1 MTDMPSQAQT
11 STQQAKGDLLAQA
24 LKEIAIYAARQ
35 AIRGRSFK
43 RNSLLK
49 PLDIILAE
57 LGRYPKELDFARES
71 SKGLI
76 FDHLRRIRSWVSE
89 AAIYEYV
96 DVFFEKVLKQA
107 LGNNV
112 GKLLQRERS
121 LRSAYL
127 VFMRQETARVLME
140 KKQAA
145 SEKEALAQLEAA
157 EIEESEEETV
167 TGLLSD

>member
-1 MTDMPSQAQT
+1 VTSTPSQA
-11 STQQAKGDLLAQA
+11 SPHQARGDLLAQA
-24 LKEIAIYAARQ
+24 LKEVAVYAARQ

-57 LGRYPKELDFARES
+57 LGRYPKELEFARDS

-76 FDHLRRIRSWVSE
+76 FDHLQRIRGWVRE

-96 DVFFEKVLKQA
+96 DLFFEKVLKQA
-107 LGNNV
+107 LGNHV

-127 VFMRQETARVLME
+127 VYVRQELARVLLE
-140 KKQAA
+140 KNQAA
-145 SEKEALAQLEAA
+145 SEEEALQQLET
-157 EIEESEEETV
+157 EEAEETEEPAEA
-167 TGLLSD
+167 GPALD

>member
-1 MTDMPSQAQT
+1 MTSTPSQA
-11 STQQAKGDLLAQA
+11 SPHQAREDLLAQA
-24 LKEIAIYAARQ
+24 LKEVAVYAARQ

-57 LGRYPKELDFARES
+57 LGRYPKELEFARDS

-76 FDHLRRIRSWVSE
+76 FDHLQRIRGWVSE

-96 DVFFEKVLKQA
+96 DLFFEKVLQQA
-107 LGNNV
+107 LGNHV

-127 VFMRQETARVLME
+127 VYVRQELARVLLE

-145 SEKEALAQLEAA
+145 SPEEALAQLETEEA
-157 EIEESEEETV
+157 EEAGEPAEA
-167 TGLLSD
+167 GPALD

>member
-1 MTDMPSQAQT
+1 MTSTPSQA
-11 STQQAKGDLLAQA
+11 SPHQAGGDLLAQA
-24 LKEIAIYAARQ
+24 LKEVAVHAARQ
-35 AIRGRSFK
+35 AIRSRSFK

-57 LGRYPKELDFARES
+57 LGRYPKELEFARDS

-76 FDHLRRIRSWVSE
+76 FDHLKRIRARVSE

-96 DVFFEKVLKQA
+96 DLFFEKVLKQA
-107 LGNNV
+107 LDNHT

-127 VFMRQETARVLME
+127 VYVRQELARVFME
-140 KKQAA
+140 RKRAA
-145 SEKEALAQLEAA
+145 SEDEAFAQLEAA
-157 EIEESEEETV
+157 EMEESEEEAA
-167 TGLLSD
+167 TGSLAD

>member
-1 MTDMPSQAQT
+1 MTDTPSQPGPP
-11 STQQAKGDLLAQA
+11 QAGGDLLAQA
-24 LKEIAIYAARQ
+24 LKDVAVYAARQ

-57 LGRYPKELDFARES
+57 LGRYPKELEFARES

-76 FDHLRRIRSWVSE
+76 FDHLQRIRGWVRE

-96 DVFFEKVLKQA
+96 DLFFEQVLKQA
-107 LGNNV
+107 LGGHV

-127 VFMRQETARVLME
+127 VYLRQELARALLE

-145 SEKEALAQLEAA
+145 SAEEALAQLEA
-157 EIEESEEETV
+157 EESEEEAMR
-167 TGLLSD
+167 